1 MKYIK
6 GVILESSVL
15 LVTFFVLWYFTKW
28 ELMDMVSFCFFCA
41 IAVSAPIFFKSD
53 KEKKEK
59 TREMEENIKN
69 NIVEI
74 RGEIEKE
81 FVFSHEICGEGF
93 YETTICTK
101 RTSGTDDHIPVMASE
116 RLIKIQNSF
125 PGSRVYIKGQF
136 RSYNQHDGERSRLIL
151 YVFAREFEIDDS
163 GFDDENKIFIE
174 GYLCKEP
181 IYRFTPIGR
190 EITDILLAVNRPYG
204 KSDYIP
210 CILWGRNARYS
221 NEFLVGEKMQIR
233 GRIQS
238 REYKKKFPDGNI
250 EIRTAYEVSVQTI
263 EKEEERDG
271 EETDRTDIIANGD
284 SV

>member
-6 GVILESSVL
+6 GFALEVVVL
-15 LVTFFVLWYFTKW
+15 LVTFFILWHFTRW
-28 ELMDMVSFCFFCA
+28 ELMDIISFCFFCA
-41 IAVSAPIFFKSD
+41 IAVSTPIFFKND

-59 TREMEENIKN
+59 TREMERRMEN

-81 FVFSHEICGEGF
+81 FVFSHEVMGEGF
-93 YETTICTK
+93 YETTLCTK
-101 RTSGTDDHIPVMASE
+101 RTSGMDDHIPVMVSE

-125 PGSRVYIKGQF
+125 PGMRVYTKGQF
-136 RSYNQHDGERSRLIL
+136 RSYNQHDGEKSRLIL
-151 YVFAREFEIDDS
+151 YVFALEFEIDDS
-163 GFDDENKIFIE
+163 GFDDENKISIE

-181 IYRFTPIGR
+181 IYRITPLGR
-190 EITDILLAVNRPYG
+190 EIADILLAVNRAYG

-221 NEFLVGEKMQIR
+221 DEFQVGEKLNLQ

-238 REYKKKFPDGNI
+238 RAYKKKLLDGRI
-250 EIRTAYEVSVQTI
+250 EIRTAYEVSVQTV
-263 EKEEERDG
+263 EKEEDQDG
-271 EETDRTDIIANGD
+271 TEEN
-284 SV
+284 